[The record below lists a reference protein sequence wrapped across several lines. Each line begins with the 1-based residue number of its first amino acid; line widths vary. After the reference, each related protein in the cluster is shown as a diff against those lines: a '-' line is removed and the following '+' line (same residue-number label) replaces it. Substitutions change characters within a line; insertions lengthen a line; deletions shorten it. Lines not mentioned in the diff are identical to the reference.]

1 MKPNSTFS
9 ALSDSVLGLGSSRLP
24 KSRRLRWSIGG
35 RSCANSAWTR
45 KLLQASHFTSLLLPY
60 GWIFVNIS
68 CRYVSPSMTL
78 SQIALPPAL
87 TTPAGSVTKV
97 RRGILIAIMYPLSCD
112 FLQRTLMLHFLCIA
126 SFPADTHCLSIV
138 LYLISIHIG
147 ALLYLATNPLDRG
160 HNVVTTLPAAPLGWP
175 KSVQY
180 TYTNYLIMVGII
192 MRLTSSK
199 EAC

>member
-60 GWIFVNIS
+60 GWVFVNIS

-126 SFPADTHCLSIV
+126 SFPADTHCPLFCILSAYISV
-138 LYLISIHIG
+138 LSY
-147 ALLYLATNPLDRG
+147 TW
-160 HNVVTTLPAAPLGWP
+160 LP
-175 KSVQY
+175 
-180 TYTNYLIMVGII
+180 TH
-192 MRLTSSK
+192 
-199 EAC
+199 